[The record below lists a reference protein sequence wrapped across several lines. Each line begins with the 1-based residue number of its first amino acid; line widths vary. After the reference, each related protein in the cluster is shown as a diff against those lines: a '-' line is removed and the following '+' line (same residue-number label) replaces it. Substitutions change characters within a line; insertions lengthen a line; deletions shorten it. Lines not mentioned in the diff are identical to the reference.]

1 MQTRQA
7 TSDAVERCKE
17 GAAGDSARPGCPVVR
32 RDADDGQIQRLADD
46 VGAKI
51 LAHKALIAQA
61 QGEVIIRIFRRGKGF
76 DIKLTTTV

>member
-1 MQTRQA
+1 
-7 TSDAVERCKE
+7 
-17 GAAGDSARPGCPVVR
+17 VVR